1 MIISSEGGCSTLEI
15 PCARLPDAAW
25 YQCTAQNAA
34 GSTAT
39 RARLFVESQKSSN
52 QPRAMRFPK
61 PTKVI
66 EPTVEP
72 QPEVI
77 YLRHVERA
85 RPQPQRLEEDE
96 RVYQAP
102 VFILPLKGSY
112 YSNEWPLLI
121 KLLKLFSN
129 HFNKLNHFL
138 VEIYKIYFYLFNQL
152 N

>member
-1 MIISSEGGCSTLEI
+1 
-15 PCARLPDAAW
+15 
-25 YQCTAQNAA
+25 
-34 GSTAT
+34 
-39 RARLFVESQKSSN
+39 
-52 QPRAMRFPK
+52 MRFPK

-112 YSNEWPLLI
+112 YSNEWPLERRHFWFTALTRCGPDRGTAR
-121 KLLKLFSN
+121 LLRSQ
-129 HFNKLNHFL
+129 
-138 VEIYKIYFYLFNQL
+138 NQSGR
-152 N
+152 